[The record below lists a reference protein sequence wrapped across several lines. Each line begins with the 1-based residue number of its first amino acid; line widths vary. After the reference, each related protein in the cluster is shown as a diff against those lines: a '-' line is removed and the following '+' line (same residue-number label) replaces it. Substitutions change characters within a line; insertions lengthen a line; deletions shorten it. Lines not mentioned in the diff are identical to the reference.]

1 MSRGGPGSP
10 HDERVNMASDKI
22 QVLSDSNFQ
31 ATIGAAMVPVVVD
44 FWAEWCMPC
53 RRIAPIIEQLAT
65 ELEGKAIMGKMNVD
79 ENPST
84 PSQFGIHSIPT
95 LLIFKGGQVVDSVV
109 GLRGKDEL
117 KRLIERHA

>member
-1 MSRGGPGSP
+1 
-10 HDERVNMASDKI
+10 MASDKI